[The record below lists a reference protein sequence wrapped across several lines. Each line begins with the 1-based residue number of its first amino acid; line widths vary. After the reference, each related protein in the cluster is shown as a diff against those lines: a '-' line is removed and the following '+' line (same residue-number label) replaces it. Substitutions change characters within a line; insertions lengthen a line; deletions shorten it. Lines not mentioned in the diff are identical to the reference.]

1 MTMASQLR
9 PVGVDRLTDALAL
22 LREQRIRLT
31 GSRQAVLGALYADT
45 TPRTAE
51 EIASVA
57 FVDLASA
64 YRNLETFEQV
74 GIVRH
79 VHLGHG
85 PGLYARSGI
94 AELEHA
100 VCDTCG
106 AHQSVPASAL
116 EAAREAIRAATGITA
131 RFSHFPIVGRC
142 DGCAEAAVG
151 CRPCT
156 SAST

>member
-1 MTMASQLR
+1 MTMSSQLR
-9 PVGVDRLTDALAL
+9 PVGVDRLTDALSL
-22 LREQRIRLT
+22 LQRQRIRLT
-31 GSRQAVLGALYADT
+31 GSRQAVLRALFADT

-51 EIASVA
+51 EIATEA
-57 FVDLASA
+57 YVDLASA
-64 YRNLETFEQV
+64 YRNLETFEEI

-85 PGLYARSGI
+85 PGLYARSGL

-100 VCDTCG
+100 VCEGCG
-106 AHQSVPASAL
+106 THQSVAASDL
-116 EAAREAIRAATGITA
+116 EAAREAIHAATGITA

-142 DGCAEAAVG
+142 DACREAAVG